1 MGDYLR
7 ATRECPLEN
16 MRPALAAAIR
26 AHLEKHGLTASVA
39 AACETTSTKQKK
51 GLFGGKAEVIL
62 TGALLAPP
70 WLIWAS
76 GKEGEAP
83 AVLSVRLRDIQ
94 IVDYEKSELNKL
106 MPDTGLTLTG
116 LRTDGVE
123 LGSAFIGLGPESAA
137 QQFRAALKEAWAKA
151 RSA

>member
-7 ATRECPLEN
+7 VTRECTLETV
-16 MRPALAAAIR
+16 RPTLAAALR
-26 AHLEKHGLTASVA
+26 AHMEKQGVTAGAV
-39 AACETTSTKQKK
+39 AACETTSTKQKI

-62 TGALLAPP
+62 TGVVLAPP

-76 GKEGEAP
+76 SKEGETPVA
-83 AVLSVRLRDIQ
+83 LSARLQAIH
-94 IVDYEKSELNKL
+94 ITDYEKSELNKL

-123 LGSAFIGLGPESAA
+123 LGSAFIGFGPEPAA
-137 QQFRAALKEAWAKA
+137 QKFRAALREALMKV
-151 RSA
+151 